1 MDRNRNLRQD
11 LPYVTIA
18 FIAANVLL
26 FFAAETTGSTE
37 DTDVLIRWG
46 GAYTPYITDGQ
57 YWRLFTAMFMHS
69 GIRHLLNNMLL
80 LYVLGSNLEALLGRV
95 KYFVLYLAGGFIGN
109 FVSYYFNLRENTNV
123 VSVGAS
129 GAIFAVMGAVI
140 FIVLRNHG
148 RVRNLTITQMLVM
161 LAFSLYFGFVA
172 TNVANTAH
180 IGGLISGFLL
190 SVLLYRKPAD
200 ASI

>member
-1 MDRNRNLRQD
+1 M
-11 LPYVTIA
+11 PYVTIA

>member
-1 MDRNRNLRQD
+1 M
-11 LPYVTIA
+11 PYVTIT